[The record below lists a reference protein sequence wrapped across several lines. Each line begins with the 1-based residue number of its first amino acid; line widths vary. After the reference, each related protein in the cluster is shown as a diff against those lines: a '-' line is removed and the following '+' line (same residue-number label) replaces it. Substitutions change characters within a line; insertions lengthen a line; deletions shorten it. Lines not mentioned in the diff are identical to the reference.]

1 MRGNRYRVEHDTRYL
16 YAASVSQSWQLARL
30 TPRELPW
37 QQMHGCAI
45 EIDPTPDERHES
57 TDCFG
62 NTITHF
68 SVLRAHSSLGVRM
81 SCDVEVGTRPDPA
94 RAAPWPWE
102 AVREAVAFHRP
113 PLDLMAARMS
123 QPTPLLPLSETAHRY
138 ALASLS
144 PGRDWFEALADLTSR
159 IHADMQFDPDATSV
173 GTSVDEVL
181 ARRRGVCQDFAQLM
195 IACLRSVGL
204 PARYMSGYLLTDP
217 PPGLPRLVGVD
228 ASHAWVAAFAPGY
241 GWVEFDP
248 TNNQLADAR
257 YITLGWG
264 ADFGD
269 AGPLRGV
276 IVGNGQQDMRV
287 SVTVRPIS
295 DALPRNESSNTAR

>member
-1 MRGNRYRVEHDTRYL
+1 
-16 YAASVSQSWQLARL
+16 
-30 TPRELPW
+30 
-37 QQMHGCAI
+37 
-45 EIDPTPDERHES
+45 
-57 TDCFG
+57 
-62 NTITHF
+62 
-68 SVLRAHSSLGVRM
+68 
-81 SCDVEVGTRPDPA
+81 
-94 RAAPWPWE
+94 
-102 AVREAVAFHRP
+102 
-113 PLDLMAARMS
+113 
-123 QPTPLLPLSETAHRY
+123 
-138 ALASLS
+138 
-144 PGRDWFEALADLTSR
+144 
-159 IHADMQFDPDATSV
+159 
-173 GTSVDEVL
+173 
-181 ARRRGVCQDFAQLM
+181 M

-217 PPGLPRLVGVD
+217 PPGLPRLMGVD
-228 ASHAWVAAFAPGY
+228 SSHAWVAAFAPGC

-295 DALPRNESSNTAR
+295 DALPTNESSNTAR